1 MYTTIAQTANNA
13 RQASDNFSSNS
24 LGRHLTVDDWFKCY
38 TIEVDAADACGKALK
53 AAIRAKE
60 PAYVVRE
67 WQDAVDLHLAFA
79 SAAKSHL

>member
-1 MYTTIAQTANNA
+1 MSTTIAQNANAA
-13 RQASDNFSSNS
+13 RQASDDFSNRNI
-24 LGRHLTVDDWFKCY
+24 GRVLSADDWFECY

-79 SAAKSHL
+79 SAAKSHI